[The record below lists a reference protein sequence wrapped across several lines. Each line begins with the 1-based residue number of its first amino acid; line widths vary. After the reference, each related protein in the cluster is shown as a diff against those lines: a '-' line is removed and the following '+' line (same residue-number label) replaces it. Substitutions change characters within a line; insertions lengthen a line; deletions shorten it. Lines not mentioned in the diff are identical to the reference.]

1 MEIDS
6 LKRKMSRLEKSLKA
20 QYHIQMESLESEI
33 MQEKEQMQKVI
44 NESLGL
50 NATIEHLRSENHQKD
65 KIVHKL
71 ERTIAIQE

>member
-20 QYHIQMESLESEI
+20 QYQSQMESMESEI
-33 MQEKEQMQKVI
+33 MQEKEKMQKLI
-44 NESLGL
+44 NESVVMST
-50 NATIEHLRSENHQKD
+50 TIEHLRSDNHHKD

-71 ERTIAIQE
+71 EKTIGL